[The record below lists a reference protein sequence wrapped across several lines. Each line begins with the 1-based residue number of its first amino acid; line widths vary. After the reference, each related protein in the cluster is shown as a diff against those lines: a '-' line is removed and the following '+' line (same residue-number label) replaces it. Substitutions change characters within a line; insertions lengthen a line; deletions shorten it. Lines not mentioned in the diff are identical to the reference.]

1 MSYINSQTREQIAVL
16 AGIVAYCEAM
26 AEDERDEFKRAKRSL
41 QAMMRHAEKA
51 FNAVVEDVDIDQL
64 ASIIHTTKNS
74 QFALVH
80 KSNPR
85 ANYDSYII
93 PTQVFDRLMADVIG
107 ECAFCTKQGKEV
119 KKCQKRRDLAKC
131 GIVTDRA
138 GECPYQG

>member
-1 MSYINSQTREQIAVL
+1 
-16 AGIVAYCEAM
+16 M
-26 AEDERDEFKRAKRSL
+26 AQHENVKYNQHERRRGKDNHRNKHRPRTG
-41 QAMMRHAEKA
+41 RKA
-51 FNAVVEDVDIDQL
+51 R
-64 ASIIHTTKNS
+64 
-74 QFALVH
+74 
-80 KSNPR
+80 R

-93 PTQVFDRLMADVIG
+93 PTQVFDRLMEDAIG

>member
-16 AGIVAYCEAM
+16 AGIVKYCEAM
-26 AEDERDEFKRAKRSL
+26 AEDEREEFKRAKRSL

-51 FNAVVEDVDIDQL
+51 FNAVVEDVDMDQL
-64 ASIIHTTKNS
+64 ASIIHMAKNS
-74 QFALVH
+74 QFALVP

-93 PTQVFDRLMADVIG
+93 PTQVFDRLMADAIG

-119 KKCQKRRDLAKC
+119 KKCQKRRDLEKC

>member
-16 AGIVAYCEAM
+16 AGIVTYCEAM
-26 AEDERDEFKRAKRSL
+26 AEDEREEFKRAKRSL

-74 QFALVH
+74 Q
-80 KSNPR
+80 
-85 ANYDSYII
+85 
-93 PTQVFDRLMADVIG
+93 
-107 ECAFCTKQGKEV
+107 
-119 KKCQKRRDLAKC
+119 KRRDLAKC